1 MEEDSTIQVEV
12 MGDRVI
18 LKEANAS
25 GMLVQLENQDIH
37 F

>member
-18 LKEANAS
+18 LKEANAL
-25 GMLVQLENQDIH
+25 GMLVNWKIKIH